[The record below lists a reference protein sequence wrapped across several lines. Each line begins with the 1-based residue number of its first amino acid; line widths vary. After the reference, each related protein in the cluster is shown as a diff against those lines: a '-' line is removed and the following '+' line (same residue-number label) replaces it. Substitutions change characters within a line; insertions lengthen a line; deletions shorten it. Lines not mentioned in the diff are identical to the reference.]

1 MENPPAP
8 GTVYNMGGSRHANI
22 SMLEAIDWL
31 QARLGWS
38 VNYTIDENKAR
49 KGDHIWYISDVSKF
63 KSDYPSWKYSYTIE
77 DILGEMTEAALVKN
91 SAG

>member
-1 MENPPAP
+1 
-8 GTVYNMGGSRHANI
+8 
-22 SMLEAIDWL
+22 MLEAIDWL